1 MGHGGYS
8 MGNTQ
13 PDPSK
18 KVEEITV
25 DDVIHALTQ
34 ALDNDKDVFEA
45 TRQIDS
51 DPLFGKTKTGGTLG
65 GFNLLNPDYFIKQ
78 IYSGADPNSIRMQIS
93 SQGYGYGGR
102 HGYGSI
108 HGYGGSHG
116 YAGNYGYGGNSYG
129 YGNQGYGYGSGH
141 GYGGNYGH
149 GGYGYGGNQGYGG
162 SHGYGGNYGHGASQG
177 YGGNQG

>member
-45 TRQIDS
+45 SRQIDS

-108 HGYGGSHG
+108 HGYGG
-116 YAGNYGYGGNSYG
+116 NYGYGGNSYG
-129 YGNQGYGYGSGH
+129 YGNQGYGYGSSH

-149 GGYGYGGNQGYGG
+149 GGYGYGYGS
-162 SHGYGGNYGHGASQG
+162 SHGYGGNYGH
-177 YGGNQG
+177 